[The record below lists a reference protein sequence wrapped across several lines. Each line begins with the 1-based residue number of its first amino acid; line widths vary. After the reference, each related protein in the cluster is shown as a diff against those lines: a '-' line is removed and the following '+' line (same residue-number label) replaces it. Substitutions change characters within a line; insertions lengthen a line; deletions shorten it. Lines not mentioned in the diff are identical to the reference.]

1 MDIKETLYYINFS
14 FCEKQYNIMKNKLNK
29 ELVIRLLKYR
39 RILAQLKSLGFEKVF
54 SNNLGDAIGVAPALV
69 RKDFSLLVL
78 GGNKRGG
85 YNIDYLSEQ
94 LNRILGKTREQK
106 IIIVGMGKIG
116 KAIAQYRGFL
126 QGDFEI
132 AAGFDIHPDI
142 VGAGTRIPI
151 LHNDL
156 LLKYIEENSIEVAI
170 LSVPEEVSTECL
182 KTLKEAGIR
191 GILNFTPVELKTTQN
206 CIIHNINIGVEI
218 ENLFFQVIKNGMPI
232 DLQLPEEE
240 LIHDE
245 DLSEEVNQ

>member
-1 MDIKETLYYINFS
+1 
-14 FCEKQYNIMKNKLNK
+14 MKNKLNK

-39 RILAQLKSLGFEKVF
+39 RILNQLKNLGFEKVF

-116 KAIAQYRGFL
+116 TAIAQYKGFL
-126 QGDFEI
+126 QGDFEV
-132 AAGFDIHPDI
+132 AAGFDVRP
-142 VGAGTRIPI
+142 V
-151 LHNDL
+151 DL
-156 LLKYIEENSIEVAI
+156 PATLELPVLDLSALPGYAAENHIDVAI
-170 LSVPEEVSTECL
+170 LSVPEEVATECHRVL
-182 KTLKEAGIR
+182 KDAGIK

-218 ENLFFQVIKNGMPI
+218 ETLFFQVIKNGLPLNL
-232 DLQLPEEE
+232 DL
-240 LIHDE
+240 DE
-245 DLSEEVNQ
+245 VTEGAEGLD

>member
-1 MDIKETLYYINFS
+1 
-14 FCEKQYNIMKNKLNK
+14 MKNRLNK

-39 RILAQLKSLGFEKVF
+39 RILNQLKNLGFEKVF

-94 LNRILGKTREQK
+94 LNRILGKTREQR

-116 KAIAQYRGFL
+116 TAIAQYKGFL
-126 QGDFEI
+126 QGDFEV
-132 AAGFDIHPDI
+132 AAGFDVREVELP
-142 VGAGTRIPI
+142 PE
-151 LHNDL
+151 
-156 LLKYIEENSIEVAI
+156 LKMPVFELEALPAYVATNHIEVAI
-170 LSVPEEVSTECL
+170 LSVPEDVATECHRML
-182 KTLKEAGIR
+182 KDAGIK

-218 ENLFFQVIKNGMPI
+218 ENLFFQVIKNG
-232 DLQLPEEE
+232 LPLNLELAEVSDEEDVE
-240 LIHDE
+240 A
-245 DLSEEVNQ
+245 